1 MSAPF
6 ASQMRT
12 RETIR
17 LAGDGQ
23 GAITVR
29 VPMPESWDA
38 LRFDV
43 SPTDDVRS
51 LKMATLERLAPD
63 AQFPE
68 SYVMKLRGWEI
79 LDERATLT
87 DVGAV
92 SGSTFLLTSR
102 RRRPVR

>member
-1 MSAPF
+1 MSARF
-6 ASQMRT
+6 ASQLRT

-17 LAGDGQ
+17 LAGGSP

-29 VPMPESWDA
+29 VQMPESWDA
-38 LRFDV
+38 LRYDV
-43 SPTDDVRS
+43 APTDSVQS
-51 LKMATLERLAPD
+51 LKRQTLERLAPD
-63 AQFPE
+63 ARFPE
-68 SYVMKLRGWEI
+68 NFVMKLGGWEI
-79 LDERATLT
+79 LDERATLA

>member
-1 MSAPF
+1 VSAPF
-6 ASQMRT
+6 ASQLRT

-17 LAGDGQ
+17 IARDGQ
-23 GAITVR
+23 SAITVR
-29 VPMPESWDA
+29 VQMPELWDI

-43 SPTDDVRS
+43 SPTESVHT
-51 LKMATLERLAPD
+51 LKLQTLERLAPD
-63 AQFPE
+63 VEYPE

-79 LDERATLT
+79 LDERASLT
-87 DVGAV
+87 DVGAS

>member
-1 MSAPF
+1 MSASF
-6 ASQMRT
+6 ASQLRT

-17 LAGDGQ
+17 LAAEGQ

-29 VPMPESWDA
+29 VQMPDSWDA
-38 LRFDV
+38 LRFAV
-43 SPTDDVRS
+43 SPTDSVRS
-51 LKMATLERLAPD
+51 LKLQTLERLAPD
-63 AQFPE
+63 AEYPE
-68 SYVMKLRGWEI
+68 SFVMKLRGWEI

>member
-6 ASQMRT
+6 ASQLRT

-29 VPMPESWDA
+29 VQVPELWDA
-38 LRFDV
+38 LRFEV
-43 SPTDDVRS
+43 APTQTVQA
-51 LKMATLERLAPD
+51 LKLETLDRLAPD
-63 AQFPE
+63 SQFPE
-68 SYVMKLRGWEI
+68 NFVMKLGGWEI
-79 LDERATLT
+79 LDERATLAE
-87 DVGAV
+87 VGAV

>member
-6 ASQMRT
+6 ASQLRT

-23 GAITVR
+23 GAISVR
-29 VPMPESWDA
+29 VQLPELWDV
-38 LRFDV
+38 LRFEV
-43 SPTDDVRS
+43 APTQTVQA
-51 LKMATLERLAPD
+51 LKLATLERLAPD

-68 SYVMKLRGWEI
+68 NFVMKLGGWEI
-79 LDERATLT
+79 LDERATIS

>member
-6 ASQMRT
+6 ASQLRA
-12 RETIR
+12 RETIP
-17 LAGDGQ
+17 LAGEGE

-29 VPMPESWDA
+29 VQIPELWDI
-38 LRFDV
+38 LRFEV
-43 SPTDDVRS
+43 APTATVHA
-51 LKMATLERLAPD
+51 LKLGTLERLSPD
-63 AQFPE
+63 SQFPE
-68 SYVMKLRGWEI
+68 SFVMKLGGWEI
-79 LDERATLT
+79 LDERATLA